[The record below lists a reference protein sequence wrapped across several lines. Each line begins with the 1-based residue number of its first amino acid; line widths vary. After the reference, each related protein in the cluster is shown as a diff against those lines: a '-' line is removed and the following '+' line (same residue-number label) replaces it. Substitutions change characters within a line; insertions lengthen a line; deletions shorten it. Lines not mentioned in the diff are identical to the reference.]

1 MTGKPARFRH
11 RFILFPSS
19 IGVECG
25 ERVLGVATWG
35 DPRLWRYAEYVA
47 GGKRVEAFST
57 LSILRE
63 VENPVKIV
71 VVVLDTLAV
80 AESEGKSYDEVKSYD
95 DVERLAS
102 CYAKRYLCGV
112 EAEIVVLP
120 GIFERY
126 DREGGGKRLSFES
139 DPRSEFLP
147 LLTYKV
153 FEEALKADA
162 TSVALDVSHGMNF
175 MPTLALR
182 ATEEAA
188 AALAAARVRQ
198 VKVRV
203 YQSDPYPPDFREL
216 ARSKEDA
223 CRPAQGGVKPPSL
236 RYNLILERALEPWD
250 LTRYIS
256 YREQQA
262 LKVLTDTRGC
272 DLDSVRDLLEKCALP
287 LLGAFRLGALP
298 QLALLAK
305 AASLGEL
312 ESAIERVV
320 ECWRSKRVVQR
331 GEDGALKVASGTRF
345 ASGFLA
351 LVHARA
357 VLEGA
362 RKLLDRTEGPVPLEG
377 ATVTFDEL
385 KRLRDL
391 VRGSRVVSELVNR
404 EISKLDRLRE
414 RWVKLRSCEWAR
426 LSELQLGSAPEES
439 KGDESVFKRD
449 FIAHAGFHTEVLEA
463 RLTEEGLEVRVRNE
477 RWELVKKVLR
487 EVTQEGAT

>member
-1 MTGKPARFRH
+1 
-11 RFILFPSS
+11 
-19 IGVECG
+19 VECG

-63 VENPVKIV
+63 VEKPVKIV
-71 VVVLDTLAV
+71 VVVLDTLAA
-80 AESEGKSYDEVKSYD
+80 AESEGKSQDAIKSYD
-95 DVERLAS
+95 DIERLARD
-102 CYAKRYLCGV
+102 YASQHLCGI

-126 DREGGGKRLSFES
+126 DRERGGKRLSFES

-147 LLTYKV
+147 LLTYIV
-153 FEEALKADA
+153 FKKALEVDV
-162 TSVALDVSHGMNF
+162 TSIALDVSHGMNF

-188 AALAAARVRQ
+188 AALAAAKVSQ
-198 VKVRV
+198 VKVRA

-216 ARSKEDA
+216 ARSREDA

-236 RYNLILERALEPWD
+236 RYNLILERAFEPWD

-262 LKVLTDTRGC
+262 RKVLTDTRSC
-272 DLDSVRDLLEKCALP
+272 DLDGARDLLEKCALP

-305 AASLGEL
+305 ATPLREL
-312 ESAIERVV
+312 ESAIERAVK
-320 ECWRSKRVVQR
+320 CWRSKRVVQR
-331 GEDGALKVASGTRF
+331 GEDGDLKVASGTRF
-345 ASGFLA
+345 AAGFLA

-362 RKLLDRTEGPVPLEG
+362 GNLLDHTEGLVPLEK

-391 VRGSRVVSELVNR
+391 VKGSRVVSELVNR
-404 EISKLDRLRE
+404 EISKLDYLRE

-426 LSELQLGSAPEES
+426 FNELQLGSAPEES

-449 FIAHAGFHTEVLEA
+449 FIAHAGFHTDVIEV
-463 RLTEEGLEVRVRNE
+463 RLTEKGLEVRVRSD

>member
-1 MTGKPARFRH
+1 
-11 RFILFPSS
+11 
-19 IGVECG
+19 VERG

-71 VVVLDTLAV
+71 VVVLDTLAA
-80 AESEGKSYDEVKSYD
+80 AESEGKSYDEIKSYD
-95 DVERLAS
+95 DVERLAR

-147 LLTYKV
+147 LLTYTV

-188 AALAAARVRQ
+188 AALAAARVKR

-216 ARSKEDA
+216 ARSREDA

-256 YREQQA
+256 YREQA
-262 LKVLTDTRGC
+262 LKVLTDTRDC
-272 DLDSVRDLLEKCALP
+272 DLDSVRDLLEKWALP

-298 QLALLAK
+298 QLALLAR
-305 AASLGEL
+305 AASLSEL
-312 ESAIERVV
+312 ESAIEGAV

-345 ASGFLA
+345 AAGFWA

-362 RKLLDRTEGPVPLEG
+362 RKLLDRTEGLVPLEE
-377 ATVTFDEL
+377 ATVTLGEL
-385 KRLRDL
+385 KRLKDL
-391 VRGSRVVSELVNR
+391 VKGSRVVGELVNR

-414 RWVKLRSCEWAR
+414 RWVKLGSGEWVR
-426 LSELQLGSAPEES
+426 LSELQLGFAPEES
-439 KGDESVFKRD
+439 RGDESVFKRD
-449 FIAHAGFHTEVLEA
+449 FIAHAGFHTDVLEV
-463 RLTEEGLEVRVRNE
+463 RLTERGLEVRVRNE
-477 RWELVKKVLR
+477 RWGLVKKVLR